1 MSPQT
6 TQTMSCPFSSLAPA
20 LSLSLLCWETESLG
34 GRGVEVGP
42 TRGGLEAPGL
52 RAPPLRAWW
61 RGREDMEM
69 ELIPEIP
76 ELGEAIRAGSLHTE
90 VGGATRA
97 MSGIGETVG
106 RRGVAVMLTHRS
118 DLT

>member
-1 MSPQT
+1 MSW
-6 TQTMSCPFSSLAPA
+6 PFSSLAPA
-20 LSLSLLCWETESLG
+20 LSLSELCWETESLG
-34 GRGVEVGP
+34 GSGVEVF

>member
-6 TQTMSCPFSSLAPA
+6 TQRMSCLVSSLAPA
-20 LSLSLLCWETESLG
+20 LSVSELYWEMVSLG
-34 GRGVEVGP
+34 GSGVEVF

-69 ELIPEIP
+69 ELIS
-76 ELGEAIRAGSLHTE
+76 ELGLASRLGSLHTE

-97 MSGIGETVG
+97 MSGIGEKKG
-106 RRGVAVMLTHRS
+106 RRGGGGVGVT
-118 DLT
+118 

>member
-1 MSPQT
+1 
-6 TQTMSCPFSSLAPA
+6 MSCPFSSLAPA

-34 GRGVEVGP
+34 GRGVEVF

-69 ELIPEIP
+69 ELIPE
-76 ELGEAIRAGSLHTE
+76 LGEASRLGSLQTE

-97 MSGIGETVG
+97 MSGIGEKKG
-106 RRGVAVMLTHRS
+106 RRGGVTGWVVAVMFAEVTLLLLPH
-118 DLT
+118 L

>member
-1 MSPQT
+1 MSW
-6 TQTMSCPFSSLAPA
+6 PFSSLAPA
-20 LSLSLLCWETESLG
+20 LSLSELCWETESLG
-34 GRGVEVGP
+34 GSGVETVF

-69 ELIPEIP
+69 ELIPE
-76 ELGEAIRAGSLHTE
+76 LGEAIRLGSLHTE

-97 MSGIGETVG
+97 MSGIGEKEKEE
-106 RRGVAVMLTHRS
+106 RRGGGGGLAASSAEAVMFTCTSL
-118 DLT
+118 